1 MLDTHPAVALE
12 INCHPE
18 KQMAAA
24 AAAKAK
30 RLWPN
35 VIGDVLADTVM
46 AMLDLPLWLRS
57 QTRTQQLLDAILSL
71 PEEQD
76 RAGGD

>member
-1 MLDTHPAVALE
+1 MLDAHPAVALD
-12 INCHPE
+12 INCHHE
-18 KQMAAA
+18 IQMATA

-46 AMLDLPLWLRS
+46 AALDLPLWLRS
-57 QTRTQQLLDAILSL
+57 QTRTRRLIDTILGL
-71 PEEQD
+71 PEEPETARD
-76 RAGGD
+76 